1 MRNLIYKSRPV
12 EPNPASYGGQ
22 RINEFIVMSEAF
34 SNAYLIETPE
44 GCVQLNAGM
53 GMEAPVIEAN
63 FREFTDVPVH
73 TLIFTQGHV
82 DHVGGTAYFR
92 DKNPGLRVIA
102 TDKFTE
108 HQAYDTRLANFRGN
122 RSAFAF
128 TDKFANASDQEKRL
142 SMQQTSWINEAQ
154 TTLKDPVLRATY
166 LLKLKGVDI
175 NLENETTMDAGFL
188 MQQLEMRERLE
199 NISSEADPLD
209 ALDALAKETRAN
221 MDEVMQGFADSYEAD
236 RLDESRE
243 WVRKL
248 QFMQKAIKEINTSTA
263 KIEDELMG

>member
-1 MRNLIYKSRPV
+1 VSADILTSNFFELFDLPV
-12 EPNPASYGGQ
+12 SYDVDLNQ
-22 RINEFIVMSEAF
+22 
-34 SNAYLIETPE
+34 
-44 GCVQLNAGM
+44 VQHHY
-53 GMEAPVIEAN
+53 MELQKQ
-63 FREFTDVPVH
+63 VH
-73 TLIFTQGHV
+73 
-82 DHVGGTAYFR
+82 
-92 DKNPGLRVIA
+92 P
-102 TDKFTE
+102 
-108 HQAYDTRLANFRGN
+108 
-122 RSAFAF
+122 
-128 TDKFANASDQEKRL
+128 DKFANASDQEKRL

-199 NISSEADPLD
+199 NISSEPDPLD
-209 ALDALAKETRAN
+209 ALDALAKEAGAN
-221 MDEVMQGFADSYEAD
+221 MDEVMQGFVHSYEAD

-248 QFMQKAIKEINTSTA
+248 QFMQKAIKEINTLTA